1 MSLSSW
7 RAQLLIIEDFILLL
21 RCWSFTDFHR
31 ATGTSS
37 LNPKELATFPSQN
50 LHEAAGLPQDT
61 DSGAAS
67 CGLGRCLCSRVPCQ
81 TPWVSGGHWG
91 SPLWVEPGADS
102 IWLYNSPTTGHCW
115 ALSKSWCCL
124 WGQKIRKGKKNLCQA
139 ASKKCK
145 KKPCNHQGQRKRKRS
160 EGPPGIWSA
169 QNPERSPHWSRWGCP
184 EGNPSLQRAHTGAG
198 RRARRKKQQIG
209 GVVKWSQPLSPLHH
223 SLCFSFPVF
232 LTIQI

>member
-145 KKPCNHQGQRKRKRS
+145 KKPCNHQGQRKRKDQKVLQAS
-160 EGPPGIWSA
+160 EVH
-169 QNPERSPHWSRWGCP
+169 RT
-184 EGNPSLQRAHTGAG
+184 QRGAHTGAG
-198 RRARRKKQQIG
+198 GDALKETLAYREPIQEQGEEQG
-209 GVVKWSQPLSPLHH
+209 GRSSR
-223 SLCFSFPVF
+223 
-232 LTIQI
+232 